1 MRSCECVR
9 VEGTPLRTTS
19 EIERIYRSDGSR
31 LWWSLVAFTGNRE
44 IASDAVAE
52 AFAQALRRGDD
63 IRDPLA
69 WVWRVAYKIA
79 AAELKR
85 RPAAIEDMRGAV
97 DQNEQG
103 AVELLDVLRRLPMKQ
118 RAAVVLHYYA
128 DLPVSEIAPLM
139 AISTATVKVH
149 LHRGRAR
156 LKKLLEDDEHG

>member
-1 MRSCECVR
+1 VR
-9 VEGTPLRTTS
+9 VEGTPLRTKS

-31 LWWSLVAFTGNRE
+31 LWWSLVAFTGDRE

-69 WVWRVAYKIA
+69 WIWRVAYKIA
-79 AAELKR
+79 AAEMKR
-85 RPAAIEDMRGAV
+85 RPASMEEGHEAV
-97 DQNEQG
+97 VPNEQG
-103 AVELLDVLRRLPMKQ
+103 AVELIEVLRRLPVRQ

-128 DLPVSEIAPLM
+128 DLPVSEIAQLM

-149 LHRGRAR
+149 LYRGRAR
-156 LKKLLEDDEHG
+156 LRKLLEDEDG